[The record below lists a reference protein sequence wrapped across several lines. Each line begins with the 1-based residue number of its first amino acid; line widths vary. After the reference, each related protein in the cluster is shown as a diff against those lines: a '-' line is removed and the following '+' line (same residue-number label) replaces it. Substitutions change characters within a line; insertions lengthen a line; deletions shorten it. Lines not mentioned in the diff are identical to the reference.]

1 MYKILI
7 TEWTPASQSDE
18 RPVPEVFERYSQS
31 VDVIDLPKI
40 IQAVNSKPRKPREP
54 RAQPAKKEA
63 KS

>member
-1 MYKILI
+1 MFKIVI

-31 VDVIDLPKI
+31 VETVDLKKI
-40 IQAVNSKPRKPREP
+40 IAAVNSKPRKAREP
-54 RAQPAKKEA
+54 KAQPAKKEA